1 MLTTSLVGCYYF
13 MPYYDFRLEV
23 KLHQAAAII
32 ADDVFVNALINSKC
46 SHTNGNIAQPLC
58 NKLQFKEGISQFWKK
73 VERFHCSYG

>member
-1 MLTTSLVGCYYF
+1 

-58 NKLQFKEGISQFWKK
+58 NKLQFKEGIHIAVLEESRAVALFLWLTPGNT
-73 VERFHCSYG
+73 S